1 MHLTTLSFQVRYEVW
16 EELGSLPVYNAVRVR
31 ALSKT
36 GDMKLSYGG
45 TPSDLR
51 YKANR
56 GSNGTPV
63 SADNCA

>member
-1 MHLTTLSFQVRYEVW
+1 M
-16 EELGSLPVYNAVRVR
+16 PVYNAVRVR